1 MSKHSFPFYKEQ
13 LEMILAV
20 TKMLN
25 EHSGKV
31 PIDPDYYF
39 RVQLVEAHEDKVIGE
54 WSDEVGP
61 DCWEFSLAPSQVA
74 APTIVNQTFQL
85 PQSNVP
91 GARTVIGIKPYDGKL
106 DTDAAKALR
115 IQKYQA
121 NSGGNVQL
129 D

>member
-1 MSKHSFPFYKEQ
+1 MSKHSFPFYAEQ

-31 PIDPDYYF
+31 PIDSDYYF
-39 RVQLVEAHEDKVIGE
+39 RVQLVEAHEDTVIGE

-61 DCWEFSLAPSQVA
+61 DCWEFSLTDKNAKMPVTQVQMMMH
-74 APTIVNQTFQL
+74 NG
-85 PQSNVP
+85 VP
-91 GARTVIGIKPYDGKL
+91 GARGTEGSNPVDEAKITRI
-106 DTDAAKALR
+106 AKA
-115 IQKYQA
+115 YAA
-121 NSGGNVQL
+121 NRNVQL

>member
-25 EHSGKV
+25 EHSGDI
-31 PIDPDYYF
+31 PIDPHYYF
-39 RVQLVEAHEDKVIGE
+39 KIQLVDSHEEDVIGE

-61 DCWEFSLAPSQVA
+61 DCWEFSLTEKEAKKPEI
-74 APTIVNQTFQL
+74 IVNQSFQL
-85 PQSNVP
+85 PQSNIP
-91 GARTVIGIKPYDGKL
+91 GARGTTATGVPVQFGPDMEEVDRIARY
-106 DTDAAKALR
+106 AANNK
-115 IQKYQA
+115 
-121 NSGGNVQL
+121 NVQL